1 MTQFGFVTPQS
12 CSCGNCELHCWT
24 ASTVRLFNLLD
35 RPKRLRL
42 AAVKVR
48 HMPSRYVGSVFIPL
62 ALLCLTQPRLRAA
75 GVTLITHGFSGNVTD
90 WIIPMAQKIPAYYR
104 FPGTNFSCYEI
115 YFIQD
120 GQGNYVPTQ
129 SRIGGVLPTNAE
141 SGEIIVKLDW
151 SQLAGSVFG
160 GAPYSTTDVAPAF
173 ASALLSTNFIPEL
186 GGRALVELPLHL
198 IGHSRGG
205 SMMCEITR
213 LLGAQGVWVDH
224 LTTLDPHPL
233 NNDGFDDRPITFTVD
248 GPARVYANVLFAD
261 NYYQQNS
268 SIFGIDPSGEPLT
281 GAYNRY
287 LSNLSG
293 GYSQSHSDVHL
304 WYHGTIDLVTPATD
318 TQANITATERQLWW
332 TTYESGGVDAG
343 FYWSLIGHG
352 NRLSNDEPAG
362 AGTGQVR
369 DGYNKDWDFGAG
381 LASNR
386 QPLLA
391 NNGTWPNLIQFN
403 LLTTNTFTVGA
414 TNRMNFYYQ
423 YGPDANTTAKVQ
435 VFLDNDLDPIN
446 GDVGEVYQQ
455 TVPGTGTNAVN
466 VITFQWAS
474 NPTSVVPGTYAIYAR
489 ISAGGKGRYL
499 YAPETLTLTP
509 SLMPPLLTSPV
520 NYSGQVQF
528 AVNGF
533 TGQKVIVQASTNL
546 AAWDSI
552 GTNTLAGRTGSFVDV
567 QAANYARRFYRAVL
581 AP

>member
-1 MTQFGFVTPQS
+1 M
-12 CSCGNCELHCWT
+12 
-24 ASTVRLFNLLD
+24 
-35 RPKRLRL
+35 
-42 AAVKVR
+42 
-48 HMPSRYVGSVFIPL
+48 
-62 ALLCLTQPRLRAA
+62 
-75 GVTLITHGFSGNVTD
+75 
-90 WIIPMAQKIPAYYR
+90 
-104 FPGTNFSCYEI
+104 
-115 YFIQD
+115 
-120 GQGNYVPTQ
+120 
-129 SRIGGVLPTNAE
+129 
-141 SGEIIVKLDW
+141 
-151 SQLAGSVFG
+151 
-160 GAPYSTTDVAPAF
+160 
-173 ASALLSTNFIPEL
+173 
-186 GGRALVELPLHL
+186 
-198 IGHSRGG
+198 
-205 SMMCEITR
+205 
-213 LLGAQGVWVDH
+213 
-224 LTTLDPHPL
+224 
-233 NNDGFDDRPITFTVD
+233 
-248 GPARVYANVLFAD
+248 
-261 NYYQQNS
+261 
-268 SIFGIDPSGEPLT
+268 
-281 GAYNRY
+281 
-287 LSNLSG
+287 
-293 GYSQSHSDVHL
+293 
-304 WYHGTIDLVTPATD
+304 
-318 TQANITATERQLWW
+318 
-332 TTYESGGVDAG
+332 DAG

-362 AGTGQVR
+362 AGAGQVR
-369 DGYNKDWDFGAG
+369 DGYNKVWDLGAG

-386 QPLLA
+386 QPLPA

-466 VITFQWAS
+466 VITFQWAT

-546 AAWDSI
+546 AAWDFI
-552 GTNTLAGRTGSFVDV
+552 GTNTLAGSTWSFVDV